1 MTKIIA
7 IAGLPCCGKTTL
19 CNSIANLYEGISLD
33 LEYLR
38 TIFFEENIEQNIFK
52 FTKNE
57 PIKEGEDLRAYFLRC
72 VIYEHIVSLDEYV
85 RWYKTIMEDM
95 NIKLSLILQDFANLE
110 YNDFLSKYNK
120 IIKFCP
126 LVKPNLIVL
135 NHALL
140 PLTDVW
146 NKSILSIMLTGEK
159 SVLINRFALREKI
172 NSKEYEKDI
181 YRHMK
186 LYDILNKDTN
196 KDFVYDT
203 SNDFMSINKI
213 KDICMERGIR

>member
-1 MTKIIA
+1 
-7 IAGLPCCGKTTL
+7 
-19 CNSIANLYEGISLD
+19 
-33 LEYLR
+33 
-38 TIFFEENIEQNIFK
+38 
-52 FTKNE
+52 
-57 PIKEGEDLRAYFLRC
+57 
-72 VIYEHIVSLDEYV
+72 
-85 RWYKTIMEDM
+85 
-95 NIKLSLILQDFANLE
+95 
-110 YNDFLSKYNK
+110 
-120 IIKFCP
+120 
-126 LVKPNLIVL
+126 NLIVL

>member
-1 MTKIIA
+1 
-7 IAGLPCCGKTTL
+7 
-19 CNSIANLYEGISLD
+19 
-33 LEYLR
+33 
-38 TIFFEENIEQNIFK
+38 
-52 FTKNE
+52 
-57 PIKEGEDLRAYFLRC
+57 
-72 VIYEHIVSLDEYV
+72 
-85 RWYKTIMEDM
+85 MEDM

-110 YNDFLSKYNK
+110 YNEFLSKYNK